1 MSRIPTFV
9 TASEHVYSV
18 LKQWVLSGELAPG
31 EKIDQDAVASRLGV
45 SKMPVRS
52 ALDKL
57 AAQDLVLLHSHRGVT
72 VTPLSA
78 QHLEDIYLVRC
89 NLEGLAVQLATEQL
103 TPEDISL
110 LNGMIQ
116 KQVEL
121 ANHESLDTEAILAA
135 NREFHMFIY
144 GLAQRPVL
152 MSIIERL
159 WEQSER
165 YRRILLI
172 QPGMVDG
179 SLNEHR
185 HLVELM
191 TRKQAEEA
199 SRFLVEHNRKTQK
212 VVLSVMHNNENS
224 EER

>member
-31 EKIDQDAVASRLGV
+31 ERVDQDAVAARLGV

-72 VTPLSA
+72 VAPLSA
-78 QHLEDIYLVRC
+78 EHLEDIYLVRC
-89 NLEGLAVQLATEQL
+89 NLEGLAVQLATERL
-103 TPEDISL
+103 TPDDASVLGE
-110 LNGMIQ
+110 MIQ
-116 KQVEL
+116 KQEEL
-121 ANHESLDTEAILAA
+121 ANHRSLDTEAILAA

-144 GLAQRPVL
+144 SLAQRPVL
-152 MSIIERL
+152 LSIIERL

-185 HLVELM
+185 RLVELM
-191 TRKQAEEA
+191 TLRQAEEA
-199 SRFLVEHNRKTQK
+199 SHYLIEHNRKTQQ
-212 VVLSVMHNNENS
+212 VVLSVMQNNQN
-224 EER
+224 